1 MNLSTRP
8 LAQNVTQGRGLEK
21 DDNLLNKLNKNTLFL
36 NNNLRCI

>member
-21 DDNLLNKLNKNTLFL
+21 DDNLKINEIKTHFFKQ
-36 NNNLRCI
+36 